1 MSINGPRIAL
11 VGAGGASFGPVMAY
25 ETVCAEGL
33 AGATLV
39 LVDINAPRLETA
51 AAAARRMN
59 ESRGNPVNI
68 ETETDTARGVAA
80 ADYVLL
86 SVEAGR
92 WKYWKQDLEIP
103 RGHGSLQDMGENGG
117 PGGTFHALRTI
128 SLVLKICKLIEENA
142 PHATLINVT
151 NPLSRVCLAVHRATK
166 INCIGL
172 CPELMLCKLRLAR
185 CLFIPPEKIVVR
197 AAGLNH
203 FTWIFGLATEF
214 GGHDLYPRLGRHV
227 KSFPWMHGRLV
238 REYYRGTGLYPVSSD
253 SHIGEYL
260 PHTGPRSVLPQWFP
274 YQQFS
279 ETECRM
285 RVRLTELYA
294 AGKFDIPWKILPRN
308 IEGGI
313 DIIEAL
319 ETGKTAHFEAVNVPN
334 RGCIPGLPEDVYVE
348 VPARSEN
355 GKLLPEKMPPLP
367 EPAARFARLQAR
379 IHNLTVDAVLNR
391 DPAPALE
398 AFSIDPLAP
407 PTAEKCRKAFN
418 ELVKLQKDV
427 LPFS

>member
-1 MSINGPRIAL
+1 MSGSPRIAL

-25 ETVCAEGL
+25 EAVCAEGL

-39 LVDINAPRLETA
+39 LVDINEPRLETA

-59 ESRGNPVNI
+59 EARGNLLNI
-68 ETETDTARGVAA
+68 ETETDTARGVEG

-86 SVEAGR
+86 SVEVGR
-92 WKYWKQDLEIP
+92 WQYWKQDLEVP
-103 RGHGSLQDMGENGG
+103 RRYGSMQDMGENGG

-128 SLVLKICKLIEENA
+128 SLVLKICELIEKNA
-142 PHATLINVT
+142 PGALLINVT
-151 NPLSRVCLAVHRATK
+151 NPLSRVNLAVHRGTK
-166 INCIGL
+166 IKSIGL
-172 CPELMLCKLRLAR
+172 CPELMLCKLKLAR
-185 CLFIPPEKIVVR
+185 WLMIPPDRIIVR

-203 FTWIFGLATEF
+203 FTWIHGIATEF
-214 GGHDLYPRLGRHV
+214 GGRNLYPLLKAHTRL
-227 KSFPWMHGRLV
+227 FPLAHDRLV
-238 REYYRGTGLYPVSSD
+238 RRMYRESGLYPVSSD

-260 PHTGPRSVLPQWFP
+260 PHTGRRSVLPQWFP

-285 RVRLTELYA
+285 RVKLTELYA
-294 AGKFDIPWKILPRN
+294 DGKFDIPWKILPKQ

-319 ETGKTAHFEAVNVPN
+319 ETKKSAHFEAVNVPN
-334 RGCIPGLPEDVYVE
+334 EGYIPYLPKEVFVE
-348 VPARSEN
+348 VPARAKN
-355 GKLLPEKMPPLP
+355 GELLPETMPPLP
-367 EPAARFARLQAR
+367 EPIDRWSQLQAQ

-391 DPAPALE
+391 DSSLALE

-407 PTAEKCRKAFN
+407 PTREKSKLAFY
-418 ELVKLQKDV
+418 ELIELQKDV
-427 LPFS
+427 LPF